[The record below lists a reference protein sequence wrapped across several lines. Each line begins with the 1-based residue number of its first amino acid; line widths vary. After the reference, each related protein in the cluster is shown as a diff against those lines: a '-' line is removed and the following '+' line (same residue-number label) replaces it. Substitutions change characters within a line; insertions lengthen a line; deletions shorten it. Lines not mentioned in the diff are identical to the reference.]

1 MGEQIG
7 REGRFEGRGR
17 AKGGGDGW
25 GGGEGKREGGVG
37 NTQGKKKVN
46 PMRSTNSQ

>member
-7 REGRFEGRGR
+7 REGRFEG
-17 AKGGGDGW
+17 GGQKEEGTG